1 MENQLAIG
9 NSISKVDW
17 WDIEVELFVTGLFE
31 VVTVL
36 DV

>member
-9 NSISKVDW
+9 NSSSKVDW
-17 WDIEVELFVTGLFE
+17 WDIQVELFVTERFE
-31 VVTVL
+31 VVTEL

>member
-17 WDIEVELFVTGLFE
+17 WEMEVEL
-31 VVTVL
+31 VVTKWFQVVTKL
-36 DV
+36 